1 MRRIPSFI
9 MMLLVKWLA
18 TVFYHF
24 KVSWLQGSALATK
37 HQWQQINFIVFLNH
51 TSLFEPL
58 FLRLAPVGFLW
69 RLSGKL
75 VVPGAD
81 ITLKR
86 PLAGRL
92 LRAIVPGCIAITRNR
107 DDSWQ
112 YFLTQVQEHKINA
125 ILPEGRMK
133 RRDGLDKHGQAMTI
147 RGGVADML
155 AQLNQGTML
164 LVISGGLH
172 HIQAPGDKLP
182 KLFKTIE
189 AKLGFVDIA
198 QYKQQLNAKNSKQ
211 FKQLVVADLQ
221 QKLEQ
226 YSSG

>member
-1 MRRIPSFI
+1 MRRIPSFL
-9 MMLLVKWLA
+9 MMLLVKSLA
-18 TVFYHF
+18 SLFYRF
-24 KVSWLQGSALATK
+24 KVTWLNSCAQPISQPVLT
-37 HQWQQINFIVFLNH
+37 WQQVNFIVFLNH

-69 RLSGKL
+69 RLSADL

-81 ITLKR
+81 ITLSR

-92 LRAIVPGCIAITRNR
+92 LKAIVPGCIAITRQR

-112 YFLTQVQEHKINA
+112 QFLSHVSEQKINA

-155 AQLNQGTML
+155 AKLNNGTML

-182 KLFKTIE
+182 KLFKTIN
-189 AKLGFVDIA
+189 AKLAFIDIA
-198 QYKQQLNAKNSKQ
+198 EYKQKFSASSAAE
-211 FKQLVVADLQ
+211 FKQQVIADFQ
-221 QKLEQ
+221 QKL
-226 YSSG
+226 SL